1 MIKSG
6 LADSSSQ
13 RLGSSNWFESG
24 RAGMDVSVILKPLLK
39 WWWLVVA
46 ATAIA
51 AVSSFFAVRQQPVT
65 YRSAT
70 TLMIG
75 QGIADPNP
83 SGTDFY
89 LSQQLAQT
97 YVDIAQRQTVR
108 ERTMEALGLN
118 WLPSIYVRQ
127 VPNSQ
132 LIEISVVD
140 TSPERAQIVANELAN
155 QLILQSPTAPRPEE
169 QERESFIK
177 SQLSNLQENINQT
190 AEEIAAKQDALRE
203 AISAREIA
211 GLEEDIRA
219 LQSKETA
226 LQANY
231 AALLANTRSGAV
243 NTLTVIEQARFPTV
257 PVGPARTT
265 TVVTATVIGL
275 ALAAGAAFL
284 LEYLDDTVKSPS
296 DLKRISDLPILPAIP
311 ESGSVNGRAMPIA
324 HTEPRSPAADAF
336 RALRAGVLASCMNNL
351 RQSLLVTSAKPIE
364 GKSNVAANL
373 AVVLAQGGHKVL
385 LVDADL
391 RRPVQDKLFGL
402 EKTPGLTDI
411 LNLLDVA
418 EDVFGLTNQ
427 GDTLDSHLRCSS
439 NLPRSREDVFG
450 LTNQGDTLDN
460 QLEELIQPTKEPRLS
475 ILTSGSFSSEALKLL
490 NSEILA
496 DVLSHLAKQYD
507 CLIIDS
513 PPVLAVSDA
522 LMLSTLVGSV
532 LLVAEAG
539 SVRRKELS
547 ETIERLRNVDANII
561 GLALNRLSPKSDGYY
576 GRYRDYYETG
586 PARADEYVEH
596 TG

>member
-6 LADSSSQ
+6 LADSNSR
-13 RLGSSNWFESG
+13 RLVSSNRFESG
-24 RAGMDVSVILKPLLK
+24 RTGMDVSVILKPLLK

-51 AVSSFFAVRQQPVT
+51 AVSSFFAVRQQPAT
-65 YRSAT
+65 YRSTT

-75 QGIADPNP
+75 QGIQDPNP
-83 SGTDFY
+83 SGADFY

-118 WLPSIYVRQ
+118 WLPSMYVRQ

-257 PVGPARTT
+257 PVGPARTM

-427 GDTLDSHLRCSS
+427 GDTLD
-439 NLPRSREDVFG
+439 
-450 LTNQGDTLDN
+450 N

>member
-6 LADSSSQ
+6 LADSNSR
-13 RLGSSNWFESG
+13 RLVSSNRFESG
-24 RAGMDVSVILKPLLK
+24 RTGMDVSVILKPLLK

-51 AVSSFFAVRQQPVT
+51 AVSSFFAVRQQPAT
-65 YRSAT
+65 YRSTT

-75 QGIADPNP
+75 QGIQDPNP
-83 SGTDFY
+83 SGADFY

-427 GDTLDSHLRCSS
+427 GDTLD
-439 NLPRSREDVFG
+439 
-450 LTNQGDTLDN
+450 N